1 MLDLLRREPH
11 LPGLDPVHVRRAER
25 AMAQRC
31 QQLEQQARQRAQQCL
46 AQAQAQ
52 AEAVRQAARRQGY
65 GQGVLLA
72 AQDLA
77 EALLLSQRLADQLRV
92 EVAEAARAVMAE
104 VVGQVEWLEAIL
116 AQWSAAHVSSATCL
130 RLLAPLHSRG
140 DDARLLVALRRAWAG
155 EVQVEY
161 HKQSHYRLHLGEVA
175 LEFHPPTVEPQ
186 LAEQV
191 LTRCHGLASSALQL
205 DESARATLA
214 ASLQQWL
221 RAPDAQ

>member
-25 AMAQRC
+25 AMARRC

-46 AQAQAQ
+46 AQAEAQ
-52 AEAVRQAARRQGY
+52 AEVLRQTARRQGY

-77 EALLLSQRLADQLRV
+77 EALLHSQCLADQLRV
-92 EVAEAARAVMAE
+92 EVVEATRAVMAE

-116 AQWSAAHVSSATCL
+116 AQWSAAHARSAACL
-130 RLLAPLHSRG
+130 RLLAPLHSQR
-140 DDARLLVALRRAWAG
+140 DDARLLIALRRAWAG

-161 HKQSHYRLHLGEVA
+161 RQQSHYRLHLGELA
-175 LEFHPPTVEPQ
+175 LEFHPAAVEAQ

-191 LTRCHGLASSALQL
+191 LARCNGLACSALQL
-205 DESARATLA
+205 DESARTTLA